1 MMIPLGSFW
10 PDYVHSD
17 IKELSVSFSLE
28 VKEA

>member
-10 PDYVHSD
+10 PDYVHSYV
-17 IKELSVSFSLE
+17 KELSVSFSLE